1 MSKSHKSRSADCWPN
16 NTAVEKIPIA
26 SKCNKCGNFCE
37 NLWPLGGGVCD
48 KCLVK
53 NFSLLEA
60 FAGTCSCLH
69 KKVVELYEKNK

>member
-1 MSKSHKSRSADCWPN
+1 
-16 NTAVEKIPIA
+16 
-26 SKCNKCGNFCE
+26 
-37 NLWPLGGGVCD
+37 
-48 KCLVK
+48 LVK